1 VILRRSS
8 RVRKC
13 DSRIVKPFL
22 FHTKKSNWVAF
33 NPSVSP
39 SADLALWRRI
49 AFAFSDSMFFHYR

>member
-1 VILRRSS
+1 VILRRYSS
-8 RVRKC
+8 VRKY

-22 FHTKKSNWVAF
+22 FHTKKSKRVAF
-33 NPSVSP
+33 KPIVSP